1 MAQPMVNVPR
11 RLGNPS
17 RVRLMSAA
25 SATPEKHEDSA
36 VSVQVDEG
44 KRGGSRAMQRRLR
57 RGVLDVSPFG
67 MQIYCQILE
76 LCSALYS
83 LKEIN
88 CQLIFVVHVTNKLF

>member
-1 MAQPMVNVPR
+1 
-11 RLGNPS
+11 
-17 RVRLMSAA
+17 MSAA

-76 LCSALYS
+76 LCSALFF
-83 LKEIN
+83 IN